1 MPGEPDDGEC
11 QHQEHAVD
19 HRAQNVHAAQYGGSG
34 GPKAWVSLILAGSGD
49 IRLGRPQRC
58 SVSRSARTHLRR
70 APLTLETSADP
81 AVLKARARPG
91 TRAANLSKLISAYLT
106 IKAERND
113 VPEDSKWKTYEEVA
127 TYLLGQITEVL
138 GLEKVEGKQ
147 TLVGN
152 RSGTTWEIDGK
163 GVKNNEG
170 GFVIIECRR
179 YSKQKQKQEQVAA
192 LAYRIMDT
200 GAQGGIIVS
209 PLGIQEGGTKIAN
222 SENIQTVTLD
232 ENSTTTDY
240 VLKFLNQ
247 IFAGVSL
254 KAEGTLT
261 ATATVIKKSKA

>member
-1 MPGEPDDGEC
+1 M
-11 QHQEHAVD
+11 
-19 HRAQNVHAAQYGGSG
+19 
-34 GPKAWVSLILAGSGD
+34 
-49 IRLGRPQRC
+49 
-58 SVSRSARTHLRR
+58 
-70 APLTLETSADP
+70 
-81 AVLKARARPG
+81 
-91 TRAANLSKLISAYLT
+91 
-106 IKAERND
+106 
-113 VPEDSKWKTYEEVA
+113 PEDSKWETYEEVA
-127 TYLLGQITEVL
+127 TYLLGQIAEVL

-147 TLVGN
+147 TVVGN

-240 VLKFLNQ
+240 VLKFLNR
-247 IFAGVSL
+247 IFAGASIEAKGAV
-254 KAEGTLT
+254 T
-261 ATATVIKKSKA
+261 ATATVIKNSKA